1 MINLRAGHAR
11 PLRGGGG
18 LGWWYRQGAR
28 AACMPPLRIIRLVGD
43 MGDYVF
49 NIGCR
54 ALWKGLAICS
64 LL

>member
-11 PLRGGGG
+11 PLRSGGG

-28 AACMPPLRIIRLVGD
+28 AAYMPPLRIIRLVGD
-43 MGDYVF
+43 MGDYIF
-49 NIGCR
+49 NISCR
-54 ALWKGLAICS
+54 ALWKALAICS